1 MGQDLDDPAYAAFA
15 WRRFRRMLAW
25 MALVSLGAALVAL
38 AGLWWWLGTMNW
50 VIAAATIAGVGL
62 SVLLG
67 TALMGLVFLSNGSGH
82 DAAVDAFN
90 ASRDP
95 GRDPGREGER

>member
-1 MGQDLDDPAYAAFA
+1 MANDLDDPDYAAFA
-15 WRRFRRMLAW
+15 WARFRRMLAW
-25 MALVSLGAALVAL
+25 MTLVSALAALAAL
-38 AGLWWWLGTMNW
+38 GFIWWWVGEMTW
-50 VIAAATIAGVGL
+50 VIALATVAGVGL

-90 ASRDP
+90 AERDP
-95 GRDPGREGER
+95 GRDR

>member
-1 MGQDLDDPAYAAFA
+1 M
-15 WRRFRRMLAW
+15 
-25 MALVSLGAALVAL
+25 
-38 AGLWWWLGTMNW
+38 TW
-50 VIAAATIAGVGL
+50 VIALATVAGVGL

-90 ASRDP
+90 ADRDP
-95 GRDPGREGER
+95 GRDR